1 VIRLIRSKGVGVFF
15 CTQLTQDVPASVLA
29 QLGNRVHHVIRAFTP
44 NDVKALKETIKT
56 FPRSEYYDMEQQFTQ
71 LGTGQAFITVLN
83 EKGIPTE
90 TVVTHLAP
98 PASFM
103 GPLSPHEYQSQLD
116 NSEMYRKYKDTIDPM
131 SAFEILE
138 EKMASARKEQEGIKQ
153 QKEEEK
159 AATKTTA
166 STRREKS
173 TFDEVLSSPVTKQIG
188 RELVRGVFG
197 MLFGTTPR
205 RTSSRRRY

>member
-1 VIRLIRSKGVGVFF
+1 
-15 CTQLTQDVPASVLA
+15 
-29 QLGNRVHHVIRAFTP
+29 
-44 NDVKALKETIKT
+44 
-56 FPRSEYYDMEQQFTQ
+56 MEQQFTQ

-98 PASFM
+98 PASLM
-103 GPLSPHEYQSQLD
+103 GPLDQTEYERHLQQSDLFKKYQEAVDPH
-116 NSEMYRKYKDTIDPM
+116 

-138 EKMASARKEQEGIKQ
+138 TRMNQ
-153 QKEEEK
+153 QKQEAEQQAEEK
-159 AATKTTA
+159 IEQKKTT
-166 STRREKS
+166 SRRQEKS
-173 TFDEVLSSPVTKQIG
+173 TFEEVMSSPVTKQVG

-205 RTSSRRRY
+205 RRSTRRGGLF